1 LSPKQDAESAK
12 TAADARLY
20 VPQQVVQQ
28 DQGESFL
35 WIADQADQVARR
47 LPVTLGRAAHGGLIE
62 ISGTGLNAS
71 SRVIAR
77 GFEELD
83 DGQRI
88 RVVSEL
94 DDEQRAATPNK
105 PHQSMQRLPVEG
117 K

>member
-1 LSPKQDAESAK
+1 
-12 TAADARLY
+12 
-20 VPQQVVQQ
+20 
-28 DQGESFL
+28 
-35 WIADQADQVARR
+35 
-47 LPVTLGRAAHGGLIE
+47 
-62 ISGTGLNAS
+62 
-71 SRVIAR
+71 VIAR

-94 DDEQRAATPNK
+94 GDESIATPNK